1 MVTQLEDSNKPL
13 SGSIYIDLQEDILSG
28 RIENGSKLTE
38 QPLCEKY
45 NVSRTPV
52 REAFRQLE
60 SDGLIENIPNRG
72 AFVRG
77 LSNTDISDLFDLRCI
92 FEMKAV
98 EWAIIRMKE
107 EELQELKEN
116 IDFME
121 FYTLRGDVDKVLH
134 YNSVFH
140 NLIYKGTHNR
150 MLYQTLATYQTY
162 LKLSAPSK
170 TFSDDYL
177 NTILREHKTI
187 FEAFEN
193 RNPLAGIR
201 AMEEHMKQSKIRRMA
216 KIF

>member
-1 MVTQLEDSNKPL
+1 MVTQLEESNKPL
-13 SGSIYIDLQEDILSG
+13 SSSIFVKIQADILSG
-28 RIENGSKLTE
+28 ELENNSKLTE
-38 QPLCEKY
+38 QALCKKY

-60 SDGLIENIPNRG
+60 SDGLVENVPNRG

-77 LSNTDISDLFDLRCI
+77 LSRTDISDLFDLRCI

-98 EWAIIRMKE
+98 EWAIMRMKPD
-107 EELQELKEN
+107 ELDELKEN

-134 YNSVFH
+134 YNSQFH
-140 NLIYKGTHNR
+140 NMIYKGTQNR

-177 NTILREHKTI
+177 ATILSEHKAI

-193 RNPLAGIR
+193 RNPQAGVI
-201 AMEEHMKQSKIRRMA
+201 AMQEHMKQSKLRRMA